1 MRYHRPVPAPRRFPL
16 MWIAIVATLGACALA
31 AATVSAAAAAAEDNG
46 FLLLYRYLYGLNTLS
61 TDFKQTVI
69 DTHGIQAEGG
79 SGSLQVQRPDHFR
92 WDYRSSDQPDAG
104 AAGVAGGAANGSAN
118 GAATSAA
125 AASNDDTG
133 QLMVADGKNLWF
145 YDRDLAQVTVKPVAA
160 ALSSTPITLL
170 SSTPQQLRET
180 FQITAGAPRD
190 GLQWVDVRPH
200 SSTADF
206 NRAELGFNGDRLE
219 RMIVHDNLGQT
230 VRMDF
235 SQSKRNVALAP
246 ELFEFKPPDGIDVI
260 GTAQ

>member
-1 MRYHRPVPAPRRFPL
+1 MRYQRSARARLARSLARMVVLAS
-16 MWIAIVATLGACALA
+16 IAACALA
-31 AATVSAAAAAAEDNG
+31 AATVSAAAAATEDNG
-46 FLLLYRYLYGLNTLS
+46 FLLLYRYLNGLTTLS

-69 DTHGIQAEGG
+69 DAHGIQAEAGT
-79 SGSLQVQRPDHFR
+79 GSLQVQRPDHFR
-92 WDYRSSDQPDAG
+92 WDYRPSDQPDAAAAG
-104 AAGVAGGAANGSAN
+104 AAGSAAN
-118 GAATSAA
+118 AATGTTASAA
-125 AASNDDTG
+125 APGADDTG

-190 GLQWVDVRPH
+190 GLQWVDVKPH

-206 NRAELGFNGDRLE
+206 SHAELGFNGDRLE

-230 VRMDF
+230 VRIDF
-235 SQSKRNVALAP
+235 TDSKRNMALAP
-246 ELFEFKPPDGIDVI
+246 ELFQFKPKEGIDVI